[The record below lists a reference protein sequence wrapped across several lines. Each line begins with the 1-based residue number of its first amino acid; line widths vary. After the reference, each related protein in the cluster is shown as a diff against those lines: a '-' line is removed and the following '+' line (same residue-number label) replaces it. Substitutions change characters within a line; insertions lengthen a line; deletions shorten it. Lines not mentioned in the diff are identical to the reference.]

1 MDIGSWRKTAASYTI
16 EISLR
21 MLANMSAIK
30 LRRDALFILTCVL
43 LGLGI
48 ALLAVRL
55 WPQLL
60 DRPPVAPATASTP
73 LPIQPKAPLAT
84 PQLARLS
91 SGELPAQEP
100 EGVPG
105 LTTTP
110 MVSSYAGAV
119 RASAPAVV
127 SIFTEGKV
135 TERLPLTGIEQLMP
149 GALPPRYRQRVQQ
162 SLGSGVIID
171 TQGHIVT
178 NNHVI
183 EGADKIQVQL
193 ADGRSAAAIVVG
205 RDPATDLAVIGIQ
218 LPRLPVMQWGRSD
231 KLQVGDVVLA
241 IGSPLGL
248 SQTVT
253 HGIVSAQ
260 GRAQLGVALF
270 ENFIQTDAA
279 INEGNS
285 GGALVNVRG
294 ELIGINTAVLGKNR
308 GAEGLGVAI
317 PVDLV
322 RGVMREILDKGRVV
336 RGWIGLWPV
345 DVGTELA
352 AQLGVTAGSVV
363 VADMYIGSPADK
375 AGLAIEDRLLSI
387 DGHAVRSAQDALAQ
401 IALHQPGSSVRI
413 KGERHGQ
420 PFTLTVPAIEFAGT
434 R

>member
-1 MDIGSWRKTAASYTI
+1 MTAD
-16 EISLR
+16 
-21 MLANMSAIK
+21 K
-30 LRRDALFILTCVL
+30 LRRDALFTLTCVL
-43 LGLGI
+43 LGLGL

-60 DRPPVAPATASTP
+60 DRPPAAAAVPATTALLKP
-73 LPIQPKAPLAT
+73 EAPLAT
-84 PQLARLS
+84 PVVARTG
-91 SGELPAQEP
+91 SGSPPVEAP
-100 EGVPG
+100 EGFPS
-105 LTTTP
+105 LTQTP
-110 MVSSYAGAV
+110 LVSSYAEAV

-127 SIFTEGKV
+127 SIYTEGKV

-171 TQGHIVT
+171 AQGHIVT

-205 RDPATDLAVIGIQ
+205 RDPATDLAVIGIK
-218 LPRLPVMQWGRSD
+218 LSRLPVMQLGRSD
-231 KLQVGDVVLA
+231 RLQVGDVVLA

-260 GRAQLGVALF
+260 GRAQLGVAQF

-285 GGALVNVRG
+285 GGALLNVRG

-345 DVGTELA
+345 DVGAELA
-352 AQLGVTAGSVV
+352 TQLGLAAGSVV

-401 IALHQPGSSVRI
+401 IALHQPGSTVRI
-413 KGERHGQ
+413 SGDRHAQ
-420 PFTLTVPAIEFAGT
+420 PFTLTVPVIEFAGN

>member
-1 MDIGSWRKTAASYTI
+1 MDIGSWQKLTASYTI
-16 EISLR
+16 ELSLR
-21 MLANMSAIK
+21 MLANMSAVK
-30 LRRDALFILTCVL
+30 LRRDALFTLTCVL

-55 WPQLL
+55 WPGLL
-60 DRPPVAPATASTP
+60 DRKPAAAVVTPSALEPVAAAHTP
-73 LPIQPKAPLAT
+73 VVARANGEGGLEPQAAGPGSVEAT
-84 PQLARLS
+84 P
-91 SGELPAQEP
+91 
-100 EGVPG
+100 V
-105 LTTTP
+105 
-110 MVSSYAGAV
+110 VSSYASAV

-127 SIFTEGKV
+127 NIYTEGKI
-135 TERLPLTGIEQLMP
+135 TERLPLTGLEQLMP
-149 GALPPRYRQRVQQ
+149 GALPPRYRQRIQQ
-162 SLGSGVIID
+162 GLGSGVIID
-171 TQGHIVT
+171 AQGHIVT

-193 ADGRSAAAIVVG
+193 ADGRSAAATVVG
-205 RDPATDLAVIGIQ
+205 RDPATDLAVIGIK

-322 RGVMREILDKGRVV
+322 RGVMREILEKGRVV

-345 DVGTELA
+345 DVGAELA
-352 AQLGVTAGSVV
+352 AQLGLPAGSVV

-375 AGLAIEDRLLSI
+375 AGLAIEDRLVSI
-387 DGHAVRSAQDALAQ
+387 DGVPVRSAQDALTQ
-401 IALHQPGSSVRI
+401 IALHAPGSTVRLG
-413 KGERHGQ
+413 GERRSQ
-420 PFTLTVPAIEFAGT
+420 PFTLTVPVVEFAGN

>member
-1 MDIGSWRKTAASYTI
+1 
-16 EISLR
+16 
-21 MLANMSAIK
+21 MSAVK
-30 LRRDALFILTCVL
+30 LRRDALFTLTCVL

-55 WPQLL
+55 WPGLL
-60 DRPPVAPATASTP
+60 DRKPAAAVVTPSALEPVAAAHTP
-73 LPIQPKAPLAT
+73 VVARANGEGGLEPQAAGPGSVEAT
-84 PQLARLS
+84 P
-91 SGELPAQEP
+91 
-100 EGVPG
+100 V
-105 LTTTP
+105 
-110 MVSSYAGAV
+110 VSSYASAV

-127 SIFTEGKV
+127 NIYTEGKI
-135 TERLPLTGIEQLMP
+135 TERLPLTGLEQLMP
-149 GALPPRYRQRVQQ
+149 GALPPRYRQRIQQ
-162 SLGSGVIID
+162 GLGSGVIID
-171 TQGHIVT
+171 AQGHIVT

-193 ADGRSAAAIVVG
+193 ADGRSAAATVVG
-205 RDPATDLAVIGIQ
+205 RDPATDLAVIGIK

-322 RGVMREILDKGRVV
+322 RGVMREILEKGRVV

-345 DVGTELA
+345 DVGAELA
-352 AQLGVTAGSVV
+352 AQLGLPAGSVV

-375 AGLAIEDRLLSI
+375 AGLAIEDRLVSI
-387 DGHAVRSAQDALAQ
+387 DGVPVRSAQDALTQ
-401 IALHQPGSSVRI
+401 IALHAPGSTVRLG
-413 KGERHGQ
+413 GERRSQ
-420 PFTLTVPAIEFAGT
+420 PFTLTVPVVEFAGN

>member
-1 MDIGSWRKTAASYTI
+1 MTAD
-16 EISLR
+16 
-21 MLANMSAIK
+21 N
-30 LRRDALFILTCVL
+30 LRRDALFTLACVL

-60 DRPPVAPATASTP
+60 VSKPAAPAAAVTGLPLTSEAPAATAVVARTNRDGQTAP
-73 LPIQPKAPLAT
+73 QPEALTNLSAAP
-84 PQLARLS
+84 
-91 SGELPAQEP
+91 
-100 EGVPG
+100 V
-105 LTTTP
+105 
-110 MVSSYAGAV
+110 VSSYASAV

-135 TERLPLTGIEQLMP
+135 TEQLPLTGLEQLMP
-149 GALPPRYRQRVQQ
+149 GALPPRYRQRIQR

-171 TQGHIVT
+171 AQGHIVT

-193 ADGRSAAAIVVG
+193 ADGRSATATVVG
-205 RDPATDLAVIGIQ
+205 RDPATDLAVIGIK

-279 INEGNS
+279 INDGNS

-322 RGVMREILDKGRVV
+322 RGVMREILAKGRVV

-352 AQLGVTAGSVV
+352 AQLGLAPGSVV

-387 DGHAVRSAQDALAQ
+387 DGNAVRSAQDALAQ
-401 IALHQPGSSVRI
+401 IALHPPGSTLRLS
-413 KGERHGQ
+413 GERRSQ
-420 PFTLTVPAIEFAGT
+420 PFTLTVPVVEFAGN

>member
-1 MDIGSWRKTAASYTI
+1 MDIGSWRKTDASYTI
-16 EISLR
+16 EFSLR
-21 MLANMSAIK
+21 MTANMSASK
-30 LRRDALFILTCVL
+30 LRRDALFTLTCVL
-43 LGLGI
+43 LGLGL
-48 ALLAVRL
+48 ALLAVRV

-60 DRPPVAPATASTP
+60 GRTPAAAATAATVVP
-73 LPIQPKAPLAT
+73 FKPKAPLAT
-84 PQLARLS
+84 PVVARSNSVSPLVLEQEEFPS
-91 SGELPAQEP
+91 FTQTLP
-100 EGVPG
+100 
-105 LTTTP
+105 
-110 MVSSYAGAV
+110 VSSYASAV
-119 RASAPAVV
+119 RASGPAVV
-127 SIFTEGKV
+127 SIFTEGHV

-149 GALPPRYRQRVQQ
+149 GALPPRYRQRIQQ
-162 SLGSGVIID
+162 GLGSGVIID
-171 TQGHIVT
+171 AQGHIVT

-183 EGADKIQVQL
+183 EGADRIQVQL
-193 ADGRSAAAIVVG
+193 ADGRSATATVVG
-205 RDPATDLAVIGIQ
+205 RDPATDLAVIGIK

-260 GRAQLGVALF
+260 GRAQLGVAQF

-345 DVGTELA
+345 DVGAELA
-352 AQLGVTAGSVV
+352 VQLGLTAGSVV
-363 VADMYIGSPADK
+363 IADMYIGSPADK

-387 DGHAVRSAQDALAQ
+387 DGNVVRNAQDALAQ
-401 IALHQPGSSVRI
+401 IALHQPGSTVRVSV
-413 KGERHGQ
+413 ERRSQ
-420 PFTLTVPAIEFAGT
+420 PFTLTVPVIEFAGN

>member
-21 MLANMSAIK
+21 MLANMSAVN
-30 LRRDALFILTCVL
+30 LRRDALFTLTCVL

-60 DRPPVAPATASTP
+60 DRPPVAPATASAP
-73 LPIQPKAPLAT
+73 LPVRPEAASAT
-84 PQLARLS
+84 PALARSNNSESL
-91 SGELPAQEP
+91 AQEP
-100 EGVPG
+100 EGLPG

-110 MVSSYAGAV
+110 VVSSYASAV
-119 RASAPAVV
+119 QASAPAVV
-127 SIFTEGKV
+127 NIFTEGKI
-135 TERLPLTGIEQLMP
+135 TERLPLTGLEQLMP
-149 GALPPRYRQRVQQ
+149 GALPPRYRQRIQQ
-162 SLGSGVIID
+162 GLGSGVILD
-171 TQGHIVT
+171 AQGHIVT

-193 ADGRSAAAIVVG
+193 ADGRSATATVVG
-205 RDPATDLAVIGIQ
+205 RDPATDLAVIGIK

-345 DVGTELA
+345 DVGAELA
-352 AQLGVTAGSVV
+352 VQLGLPAGSVV

-375 AGLAIEDRLLSI
+375 AGLAIEDRLVSI
-387 DGHAVRSAQDALAQ
+387 DGKAVRSAQDALTQ
-401 IALHQPGSSVRI
+401 IALHPPGSTVRLG
-413 KGERHGQ
+413 GERRSQ
-420 PFTLTVPAIEFAGT
+420 PFTLTVPVVEFAGN